1 MLIIE
6 EKVIDPAIFEQEF
19 VCNLDACHG
28 ACCWEGDFGAPLEI
42 EEIEILKDIYP
53 KVKPFLQKPGIE
65 AIEKQGVAVYI
76 PQEKEYGT
84 PLIKNA
90 ACAYL
95 RIEENGMAKCGLEK
109 AYEAGAIDFKKPIS
123 CHLYPIRVENLSNSR
138 FSKLDYDEWEICS
151 AACSKGKALQVP
163 VYQFLKEPLIRKY
176 GASFYEQMEQMA
188 KYLDS

>member
-19 VCNLDACHG
+19 VCNLDACQG
-28 ACCWEGDFGAPLEI
+28 ACCWEGDFGAPLETA
-42 EEIEILKDIYP
+42 EIEILNNIYQQ
-53 KVKPFLQKPGIE
+53 VKPFLQKPGIN

-84 PLIKNA
+84 PLIENA

-95 RIEENGMAKCGLEK
+95 RIEANGMAKCGLEK

-123 CHLYPIRVENLSNSR
+123 CHLYPIRVENLSNSS

-188 KYLDS
+188 QYLDS